1 MSPEFS
7 NRIKRVPRSFIREIL
22 KVAENPD
29 VISFAG
35 GLPNPE
41 LFPVDR
47 FEDAASKVLARR
59 GSGSLQYS
67 SSEGLYTL
75 REWICERYR
84 KRFGLELSPDNV
96 LITTGSQQGL
106 DLAGKV
112 LVEEGDTVVM
122 ERPGYLGA
130 IQAFSLYT
138 ASIKQVQL
146 EGEGPDLEAL
156 ERALESGRSSLYYAI
171 PNFQNP
177 SGISYSLERRKAVAR
192 LCDRYGVVLLEDDP
206 YGELRFEGTHLSP
219 IGLLGGGQG
228 IMLGT
233 LSKVAAPGLRIGW
246 MVATEEIM
254 ERLLIAK
261 QAADLHTST
270 FTQHLAWQYLSDND
284 LDRHIGA
291 IRDVYRSQAQCMV
304 RMLGIH
310 FPEEAKFTTPT
321 GGMFLW
327 VTLPEGC
334 SSMELFDRAIE
345 KGVAFVPGEPFY
357 VDGGGT
363 NTMRLNFSN
372 ADEKV
377 IEEGIRRLGKCLK
390 EYLEELRTKS

>member
-22 KVAENPD
+22 KIAENPD

-59 GSGSLQYS
+59 GSESLQYS

-84 KRFGLELSPDNV
+84 KRYGLELSPDNV

-177 SGISYSLERRKAVAR
+177 SGISYSLEKRKAVAR